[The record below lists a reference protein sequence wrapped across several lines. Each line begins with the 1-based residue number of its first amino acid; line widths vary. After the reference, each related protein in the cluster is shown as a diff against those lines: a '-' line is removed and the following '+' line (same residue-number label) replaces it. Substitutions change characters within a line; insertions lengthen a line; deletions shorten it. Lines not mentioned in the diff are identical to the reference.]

1 MLLKSV
7 GVAVCFGI
15 HGNSANLLFK
25 VTEKARGLGYNKSS
39 PGKTTESLDIKIED
53 E

>member
-1 MLLKSV
+1 VRNYDSAKKTPVSV
-7 GVAVCFGI
+7 
-15 HGNSANLLFK
+15 LK
-25 VTEKARGLGYNKSS
+25 VTVKARGLGYNKSS